1 MFASA
6 DVDTT
11 GVVKSVAGVKTR
23 NPRFTVYFEKIN
35 QSFNNLNFFFVL
47 KYIYIERD
55 KLREDKY
62 THTYRLIGLKFVLK
76 TVSKVSSTILF
87 RVHIFALFG

>member
-1 MFASA
+1 MCASA

-35 QSFNNLNFFFVL
+35 QSFNNLNFFFL
-47 KYIYIERD
+47 IIE
-55 KLREDKY
+55 
-62 THTYRLIGLKFVLK
+62 GN
-76 TVSKVSSTILF
+76 
-87 RVHIFALFG
+87 

>member
-23 NPRFTVYFEKIN
+23 NPRFTLYFEKIN
-35 QSFNNLNFFFVL
+35 QSFNNLNFFFN
-47 KYIYIERD
+47 IYIEREI
-55 KLREDKY
+55 KRRQNIP
-62 THTYRLIGLKFVLK
+62 TPIGLLGSNLYSKQYPKF
-76 TVSKVSSTILF
+76 
-87 RVHIFALFG
+87 

>member
-23 NPRFTVYFEKIN
+23 NPRFTLYFEKIN
-35 QSFNNLNFFFVL
+35 QSFNNLNFFFVFKRK
-47 KYIYIERD
+47 KYRE
-55 KLREDKY
+55 KLTEDKY
-62 THTYRLIGLKFVLK
+62 THTYWLIRFKFILK
-76 TVSKVSSTILF
+76 TISKVSSTILF
-87 RVHIFALFG
+87 CVHVFALFA

>member
-23 NPRFTVYFEKIN
+23 NPRFTLYFEKIN

-47 KYIYIERD
+47 KKKDYRE

-62 THTYRLIGLKFVLK
+62 THTYRLIGFKFVLK

-87 RVHIFALFG
+87 RVHIFTLFA